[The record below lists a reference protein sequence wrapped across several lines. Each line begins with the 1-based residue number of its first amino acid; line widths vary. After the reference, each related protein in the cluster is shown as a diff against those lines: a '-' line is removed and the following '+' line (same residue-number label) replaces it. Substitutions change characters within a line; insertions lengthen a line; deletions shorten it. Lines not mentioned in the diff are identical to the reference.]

1 MNTHS
6 ALPAMPA
13 DLRNAVLSH
22 YTTFSE
28 DGTLCYVADKV
39 HRNCPDCGTVF
50 TGSASRLILGGAP
63 ACPFC
68 YSLASR
74 PLRVAGWA

>member
-13 DLRNAVLSH
+13 DLRNAVLSN

-28 DGTLCYVADKV
+28 DGTLCYVSDKV
-39 HRNCPDCGTVF
+39 HRSCTLCGTVF
-50 TGSASRLILGGAP
+50 SGSVSLMALGNGYACPYCGISASKP
-63 ACPFC
+63 MPENWF
-68 YSLASR
+68 S
-74 PLRVAGWA
+74 